1 MMKKKIP
8 GLVGNMIMIKSFI
21 LIVRI
26 MTVNICKKK
35 NIKCLYYDMGHGI
48 AMNISVL

>member
-8 GLVGNMIMIKSFI
+8 GLVGNIIMIKSLI

-26 MTVNICKKK
+26 MTVNICEKKK
-35 NIKCLYYDMGHGI
+35 KCLHYDMTHGI

>member
-8 GLVGNMIMIKSFI
+8 GLVGNMIMIKSLI

-26 MTVNICKKK
+26 MTVNICEKKK
-35 NIKCLYYDMGHGI
+35 CLHYNMTHGI